1 MNSYDSDALYAGLS
15 IGIVLLIYA
24 VIFIISIA
32 LWIAMEYPFYR
43 MAKRQGMSNAWLA
56 FIPYGNFYITLK
68 LSPRQFNLF
77 NWIKYD
83 NRTKAFWLFL
93 IATGIYIVLILPM
106 SFISMIPILGW
117 LLFMAY
123 ILAYLLISYGIMWRM
138 NYDILI
144 TYGMPEHAMWVS
156 IVDIFFPLLMTV
168 FAYIIM
174 NKEPDYNA

>member
-15 IGIVLLIYA
+15 IGIVLIIYA
-24 VIFIISIA
+24 IIFIVCIA
-32 LWIAMEYPFYR
+32 CWIAMQFPFYR
-43 MAKRQGMSNAWLA
+43 MAKRQGLSNAWLA
-56 FIPYGNFYITLK
+56 YIPYGNFYISLK
-68 LSPRQFNLF
+68 LSPREFNLF

-83 NRTKAFWLFL
+83 DRMKAFWLFL
-93 IATGIYIVLILPM
+93 IATGIYIILIVPM
-106 SFISMIPILGW
+106 SLLSMIPVLGW

-123 ILAYLLISYGIMWRM
+123 IIAYCLISYGIIWRM

-156 IVDIFFPLLMTV
+156 VVNLFFPILMTV

>member
-15 IGIVLLIYA
+15 IGIVLIIYA

-93 IATGIYIVLILPM
+93 IATGIYIILILPM
-106 SFISMIPILGW
+106 SFISMIPVLGW

-123 ILAYLLISYGIMWRM
+123 IIAYLLISYGIMWRM

-156 IVDIFFPLLMTV
+156 IVNIFFPLLMTV

>member
-15 IGIVLLIYA
+15 IGIVLIIYA
-24 VIFIISIA
+24 VVFIISIA

-56 FIPYGNFYITLK
+56 FIPYGNLYITLK

-93 IATGIYIVLILPM
+93 IATGIYIILILPM
-106 SFISMIPILGW
+106 SFISMIPVLGW

-123 ILAYLLISYGIMWRM
+123 IIAYLLISYGIMWRM

-156 IVDIFFPLLMTV
+156 IVNIFFPLLMTV

>member
-15 IGIVLLIYA
+15 IGIVLIIYA
-24 VIFIISIA
+24 VVFIISIA

-93 IATGIYIVLILPM
+93 IATGIYIILILPM
-106 SFISMIPILGW
+106 SFISMIPVLGW

-123 ILAYLLISYGIMWRM
+123 IIAYLLISYGIMWRM

-156 IVDIFFPLLMTV
+156 IVNIFFPLLMTV